1 MAVEDEIR
9 GGAVIEPKTRIY
21 PDQVCEDI
29 FFFVIVESVQMPVP
43 LLLHSFL
50 LTFASSF
57 LTPVPPATVMIFFF
71 LVCCIPSSVVPPVI
85 SVTGQSYRLQ
95 SSFNVILC
103 RSSGVHF
110 FAPAPKVKSKFLSF
124 LALVGICRVS
134 LP

>member
-71 LVCCIPSSVVPPVI
+71 FWS
-85 SVTGQSYRLQ
+85 
-95 SSFNVILC
+95 
-103 RSSGVHF
+103 
-110 FAPAPKVKSKFLSF
+110 A
-124 LALVGICRVS
+124 VS
-134 LP
+134 LPLWFLRSFLLQVRVTDYSLVLM

>member
-71 LVCCIPSSVVPPVI
+71 FGLLYP
-85 SVTGQSYRLQ
+85 
-95 SSFNVILC
+95 FLC
-103 RSSGVHF
+103 GSSGHF
-110 FAPAPKVKSKFLSF
+110 CYRSELQITV
-124 LALVGICRVS
+124 
-134 LP
+134 